1 MPWASL
7 FYAAL
12 FLCVIFVALTLKKRK
27 SRKKEQIHS
36 ITEQNT
42 IVLFF
47 SICYN
52 LREIKN

>member
-1 MPWASL
+1 MPRASL

-12 FLCVIFVALTLKKRK
+12 FLCVIFVALPLKKRK